1 MDDSKIVDLYLSR
14 DESAISHTASKYG
27 SSLRNIASKILNDYT
42 AVEECENDTYLTAWN
57 QIPPNEPRTYL
68 FPFLGKII
76 RCIAT
81 DEVRRRNRLKRS
93 AIICELTA
101 EMEECL
107 ESDASG
113 LDETVNAQELGA
125 VISSFLKTCSTEQRK
140 VFVRRY
146 WYFDSIQEISE
157 SYGFSK
163 SKVKM
168 ILSRMR
174 IGLSAFLQ
182 KEGYQV

>member
-1 MDDSKIVDLYLSR
+1 MDDSKIVDLFLAR
-14 DESAISHTASKYG
+14 DESAISHIASKYG
-27 SSLRNIASKILNDYT
+27 SGLRNIASKILNDYT

-57 QIPPNEPRTYL
+57 KIPPNEPRTYL

-81 DEVRRRNRLKRS
+81 DEVRRQNRLKRN
-93 AIICELTA
+93 AIILELTA

-107 ESDASG
+107 PSDASDP
-113 LDETVNAQELGA
+113 DETVNIKELGA
-125 VISSFLKTCSTEQRK
+125 LITSFLKTCSTEQRK

-157 SYGFSK
+157 LYGFSK
-163 SKVKM
+163 SKVKI
-168 ILSRMR
+168 ILFRMR
-174 IGLSAFLQ
+174 TDLSAFLQ